1 VNLSGAVVNFS
12 SPDVVSLVWF
22 GLMTMSICKC
32 SRIQLVRVLDVLR
45 VLAPKFVCLTLQKC
59 SAQPGQQNMS
69 TKLEKKRRLVG
80 ASGFIAYS
88 DI

>member
-1 VNLSGAVVNFS
+1 
-12 SPDVVSLVWF
+12 
-22 GLMTMSICKC
+22 MSICKC

-69 TKLEKKRRLVG
+69 TKLEKKEGWWELLGLSPILISDMKFRLKN
-80 ASGFIAYS
+80 ANLQQ
-88 DI
+88 